1 MPYVTAHAQEMEPEV
16 QRKHINLYVNDY
28 SKGIGE
34 KGERALRTLW
44 SAVELTNSQ
53 LGEDLFFRG

>member
-1 MPYVTAHAQEMEPEV
+1 MEPDV
-16 QRKHINLYVNDY
+16 QRKHINLYVNGY

-44 SAVELTNSQ
+44 SAVELTNKQ
-53 LGEDLFFRG
+53 LGEELFFRG